1 MDKKFKAI
9 AYFFALAFSRMK
21 RVQIMLANLTFKL
34 IPFRHL
40 YRATMYPGPWVKI
53 AQPPPVILK

>member
-1 MDKKFKAI
+1 MDEKFKAI

-40 YRATMYPGPWVKI
+40 YRATMYPGSQSRDI
-53 AQPPPVILK
+53 QRHTET